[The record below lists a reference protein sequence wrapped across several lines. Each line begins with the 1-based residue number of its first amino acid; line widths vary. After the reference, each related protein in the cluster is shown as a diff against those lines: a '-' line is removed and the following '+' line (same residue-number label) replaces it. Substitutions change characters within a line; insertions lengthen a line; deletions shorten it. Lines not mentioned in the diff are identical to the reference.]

1 MIKQKKQK
9 RKKSNWKKYFFEF
22 LSIFIA
28 VISAFALNNWNEN
41 RRDNDAALKI
51 LTEISNG
58 LEKDLEDING
68 NIGGHKVGLEA
79 CAFWRKVIL
88 DQEINQDSLGIR
100 YLRLTR
106 DFFSAQNNSGYET
119 LKSRGLE
126 LVRNDSLRFD
136 IISLYEYD
144 YKSLKTMEEDYFEMQ
159 FQENYFKDINK
170 YFAPNFEFDEHG
182 EISKINMPLK
192 INAEGKKI
200 LLAYLWK
207 IQLNRH
213 FILRYYK
220 DMERKII
227 DLNQRIEQEINR

>member
-9 RKKSNWKKYFFEF
+9 RKKRNWKKYILEF

-41 RRDNDAALKI
+41 RRDNHTALKI

-58 LEKDLEDING
+58 LEKDLEDIKINM
-68 NIGGHKVGLEA
+68 GGHESGIKS
-79 CAFWRKVIL
+79 CKYWRKIISN
-88 DQEINQDSLGIR
+88 QEVDQDSLQL
-100 YLRLTR
+100 YYFDLTR
-106 DFFSAQNNSGYET
+106 DFFSVQNNSGYET

-126 LVRNDSLRFD
+126 LIRNDSLRFD

-144 YKSLKTMEEDYFEMQ
+144 YESLKTMEENYFEMQ
-159 FQENYFKDINK
+159 FQENYFENINR
-170 YFAPNFEFDEHG
+170 YLAPNFEFKEDG
-182 EISKINMPLK
+182 YISKIHTPLK
-192 INAEGKKI
+192 LDPNEKNIF
-200 LLAYLWK
+200 LSYLWK
-207 IQLNRH
+207 IQVNRR
-213 FILRYYK
+213 FILRYYA